1 MSGSDQNSPTDK
13 DKNVLD
19 LIFGKKT
26 CTDNPLIKFLQY
38 FGLAI
43 LATIVFWLLST
54 ATVKQYFGENA
65 SIAQVILFF
74 IIILLLDWAF
84 TSWRASQPICK

>member
-1 MSGSDQNSPTDK
+1 MSGPDQNFLTDK

-54 ATVKQYFGENA
+54 ATFKQYFGKNA

-84 TSWRASQPICK
+84 TSWRESQPICK